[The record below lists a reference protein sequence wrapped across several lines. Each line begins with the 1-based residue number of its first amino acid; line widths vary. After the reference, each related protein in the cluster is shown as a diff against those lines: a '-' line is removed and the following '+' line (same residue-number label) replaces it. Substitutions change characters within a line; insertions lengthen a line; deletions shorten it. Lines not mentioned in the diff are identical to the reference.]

1 MLPLKK
7 CPLNTVTKTL
17 SEKLNESQRL
27 QSEKTFNPP
36 LATLPWEDSRGFLE
50 DGCSPAVYG
59 MNIQSIYLCLWP
71 KIPLLSESLVERH
84 TEVSFHSLL
93 FV

>member
-7 CPLNTVTKTL
+7 CLLNTVTKTL

-27 QSEKTFNPP
+27 QSEETFNPP
-36 LATLPWEDSRGFLE
+36 LATLAREDSRGFLE
-50 DGCSPAVYG
+50 DSCSPATFG
-59 MNIQSIYLCLWP
+59 MDIQSIHLFLWP
-71 KIPLLSESLVERH
+71 KIPLLSENLVERCR
-84 TEVSFHSLL
+84 EVSFHSLL